1 MPYDRG
7 LAQRLD
13 AILDRRPRFQRKAMF
28 GGIGWMLNGNMCVGV
43 YQDWLITRI
52 GEAAARDIFQEAHV
66 KPMDITGKPMKG
78 WAMIAPDGIADDDD
92 LRRHIALAVDFVN
105 SLPPKP

>member
-7 LAQRLD
+7 LARRLED
-13 AILDRRPRFQRKAMF
+13 ILGGRPGLQQKAMF

-43 YQDWLITRI
+43 YKDFLITRI
-52 GEAAARDIFQEAHV
+52 GEAAAAALIGEPHV

-78 WAMIAPDGIADDDD
+78 WAMIAPDGVAEDED
-92 LRRHIALAVDFVN
+92 LLRHAELAIRFVAT
-105 SLPPKP
+105 LPAK